1 MTHKLL
7 KKIIGNFG
15 YKLVEKNFSKNERL
29 ISSKSFLKIEK
40 LLENMFLEKKISN
53 LIQIG
58 ANDGER
64 FDLLNTFIK
73 KYQCKSLL
81 VEPIKENFDKLK
93 NNYKNENN
101 IIFENSAISINDD
114 IQKLYKV
121 DSKFLNYYGDHI
133 PGIASFDKEHLIKHG
148 VKNRHIVSEDVTSIN
163 MKDLINKHNFNSIEL
178 LFIDAE
184 GYDGNIAINFLETIL
199 IRPIIILEY
208 IHIKNDI
215 FTNLLTILEKEKYI
229 MFTINENLIC
239 YPEIDKK
246 FIKFI

>member
-81 VEPIKENFDKLK
+81 VEPIKE
-93 NNYKNENN
+93 
-101 IIFENSAISINDD
+101 I
-114 IQKLYKV
+114 
-121 DSKFLNYYGDHI
+121 
-133 PGIASFDKEHLIKHG
+133 
-148 VKNRHIVSEDVTSIN
+148 
-163 MKDLINKHNFNSIEL
+163 LINSKI
-178 LFIDAE
+178 I
-184 GYDGNIAINFLETIL
+184 TKMK
-199 IRPIIILEY
+199 IILSL
-208 IHIKNDI
+208 K
-215 FTNLLTILEKEKYI
+215 IL
-229 MFTINENLIC
+229 
-239 YPEIDKK
+239 PSQ
-246 FIKFI
+246 